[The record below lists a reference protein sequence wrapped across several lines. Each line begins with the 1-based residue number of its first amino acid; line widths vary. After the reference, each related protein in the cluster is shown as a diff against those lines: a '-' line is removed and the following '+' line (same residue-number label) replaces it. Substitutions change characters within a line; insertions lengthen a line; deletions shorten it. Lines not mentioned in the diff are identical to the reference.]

1 MSVYLSEIAPNSL
14 RRTVVSIPQ
23 LLIPLGIVSSQL
35 LGFRQLLGTACGL
48 RFLVALPL
56 VPALVAGLSL
66 HVYFPESPKAL
77 LVTGRVDSA
86 RAALRLLRDS
96 SADVEREIAEFNSDL
111 DETKTPSNSERTS
124 SKRLLVLVVSALS
137 QVCKQ
142 LVGLLVVFF
151 YSSSLIGLLIDA
163 ESVQYVVVCTG
174 LANLVAAVIVTTLFA
189 DNVRRKAMFV
199 FPQIVLIV
207 VNFVLL
213 CSFLRVIFESL
224 LGMFYHVLI

>member
-1 MSVYLSEIAPNSL
+1 MSIYLSEIAPNSL

-56 VPALVAGLSL
+56 VPAVVAGLSL

-111 DETKTPSNSERTS
+111 DETKTERTNSEQTS
-124 SKRLLVLVVSALS
+124 SRRLLVLVVSALY

-163 ESVQYVVVCTG
+163 DSVQYAVVCTG

-207 VNFVLL
+207 VDFVLL

-224 LGMFYHVLI
+224 LDMLYHF